1 MNWIKLDTKEPE
13 DGDTCLVCA
22 EEWDDVLTA
31 TWVCDDSGIYWSHE
45 TYDGKYHKI
54 LRSDATMYWV
64 PLPTLPKAAIW

>member
-1 MNWIKLDTKEPE
+1 MNWIKLETEEPD
-13 DGDTCLVCA
+13 DGDICLVCA

-54 LRSDATMYWV
+54 QPSDATMYWQ
-64 PLPTLPKAAIW
+64 PLPTLPKEE